1 MLATIRSRAVRAKS
15 RDAIRTERTEPLSVP
30 RRREPGPAAAR
41 EPTWL
46 APHRR
51 ALSRSR
57 ANRPVDRITRPRPG
71 LLHKGRIPART
82 SGFVGWA
89 YFDPR
94 AAILPPLSGPFR
106 NGMRFRKFF
115 LEYKPCAE
123 IGPVANRARNKEMIA
138 MLWIAGTSFAGV
150 IASSTLLY
158 LLF

>member
-1 MLATIRSRAVRAKS
+1 
-15 RDAIRTERTEPLSVP
+15 
-30 RRREPGPAAAR
+30 
-41 EPTWL
+41 
-46 APHRR
+46 
-51 ALSRSR
+51 
-57 ANRPVDRITRPRPG
+57 
-71 LLHKGRIPART
+71 LHKGRIPART

-123 IGPVANRARNKEMIA
+123 IGPVADRARNKEMIA